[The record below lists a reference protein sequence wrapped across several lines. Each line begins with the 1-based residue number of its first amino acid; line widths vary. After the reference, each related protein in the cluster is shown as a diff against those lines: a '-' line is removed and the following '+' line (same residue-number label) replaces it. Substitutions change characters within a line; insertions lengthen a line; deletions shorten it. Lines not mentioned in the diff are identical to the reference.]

1 MLAKGSGLNF
11 IITLKRVKMLDFD
24 LSFYAES
31 NQLPNYSHQKS
42 FQRLYLTLYS
52 LKSKKDTIASEGNN
66 GLNRML
72 L

>member
-1 MLAKGSGLNF
+1 MIKNRQKDVSKGKWTKFYHHF
-11 IITLKRVKMLDFD
+11 IRVKMLDFD

-52 LKSKKDTIASEGNN
+52 LKSKKDKD
-66 GLNRML
+66 L
-72 L
+72 